1 MITRIPARFP
11 ACLAAA
17 VLAAT
22 ALDCRAVEPL
32 DTFSARLGG
41 YITDFDTKVR
51 ADGQTDDGTRID
63 LERDL
68 GLDQS
73 NTVAM
78 AGLSWR
84 PWEKH
89 EFGLAYYRDSAD
101 AHRQIDRDI
110 EFDGEVYETSSTVR
124 ADLDLDAYDI
134 YYVYWGLDRDSWVM
148 GPRLGLVWYSIGLD
162 LELEVDANGNP
173 VGSGSVSSSV
183 SADLPAPS
191 IGGSWRWVP
200 GGSDWRLSAD
210 VGYFAADIDNIDADV
225 TFGRF
230 GVEWFPWENWGASL
244 DYTLRRIDADADRTS
259 FDGNFRFIDS
269 GLRLGVVYRF

>member
-1 MITRIPARFP
+1 MKSHHPAL
-11 ACLAAA
+11 LATVLLAIAA
-17 VLAAT
+17 PE
-22 ALDCRAVEPL
+22 CRALEPL

-41 YITDFDTKVR
+41 YVTDFETKMR
-51 ADGQTDDGTRID
+51 ADGQTEDGTRVD

-73 NTVAM
+73 NAIAM
-78 AGLSWR
+78 ASLSWR
-84 PWEKH
+84 PWDKH
-89 EFGLAYYRDSAD
+89 EFGLSYYRDSSD
-101 AHRQIDRDI
+101 AERRIERDI
-110 EFDGEVYETSSTVR
+110 EFDGVVYQASSTVR
-124 ADLDLDAYDI
+124 AGLDLDAYDI
-134 YYVYWGLDRDSWVM
+134 YYVYWAMDRDSWVL

-162 LELEVDANGNP
+162 LSLEADVNGNP
-173 VGSGSVSSSV
+173 VGSGQVSSSV

-200 GGSDWRLSAD
+200 GNSDWRLSAD
-210 VGYFAADIDNIDADV
+210 LGYFSADINDIDADV

-244 DYTLRRIDADADRTS
+244 DYTLRRIDADAQRTS